1 MSGVLPSLVTAPRV
15 LLQVGND
22 IVAYA
27 IGLNFNIS
35 VDVRPVP
42 SLGMYAPAGYEPV
55 MCQPITGSIQI
66 VKLVNKNSRDKIMKS
81 AAEADLNNEKT
92 LVDQASDNFQNVA
105 DSFAKQQQN
114 QANPQNDNSILKLP
128 TGVAKDSDMIADHL
142 DPNNILLA
150 NTFDMDI
157 ILNLTGKSADQK
169 TIFKISDCRITGRS
183 VNIALGQL
191 LGEVVSFNGLLVVA
205 TPSSGIKAPA
215 NTVANVADVRGT

>member
-215 NTVANVADVRGT
+215 NTVANVTDARGA